1 MDFSQLHQSSKGR
14 VLLAEDD
21 HMTSLMITKIL
32 QKKNYE
38 VTTVH
43 NGLDAI
49 TEAKKHDFDYL
60 ITDIIMP
67 EVEGIEV
74 ISEVL
79 ESSPNTKIIAIS
91 SDGLAGHSTLLT
103 LAQTVGASAT
113 LNKPIRADDLINT
126 MERI

>member
-49 TEAKKHDFDYL
+49 SEAKKHDFDYL